1 MPQRLIRNCYRDSAL
16 GKKTRQRKDDR
27 EQHVCAMVR
36 NGRDLVL
43 QWIGEKLAD
52 GLARTRRRTGE
63 NLPTDRRELADG
75 SARTCRRIG
84 ENSPT
89 RRRLAVKYAHRARE
103 LGSTTLAAVRHV
115 LDVIG
120 MKSGLERPHH
130 QTPAASR
137 TRQHQTRQARFSY
150 DLAVHGKSPP
160 PCARAGERANPL
172 QASSYVVHPTPRNRL
187 RVRLPPQFRLPRTG
201 LGEAQVRCSARRP
214 DHHDRTDC
222 AGFRSEP
229 WSRRRR

>member
-1 MPQRLIRNCYRDSAL
+1 MRDDPQWARPCDSMDWRELVDGLAR
-16 GKKTRQRKDDR
+16 TRRRIGR
-27 EQHVCAMVR
+27 ELADGLAR
-36 NGRDLVL
+36 
-43 QWIGEKLAD
+43 KLAD
-52 GLARTRRRTGE
+52 GLARTRQQ
-63 NLPTDRRELADG
+63 
-75 SARTCRRIG
+75 IG

-89 RRRLAVKYAHRARE
+89 PRRLAVKYAHRARE
-103 LGSTTLAAVRHV
+103 LGSATLAAVRHV

-187 RVRLPPQFRLPRTG
+187 RVRLPPQFGCLVRAWVKPRS
-201 LGEAQVRCSARRP
+201 VARRG
-214 DHHDRTDC
+214 DRIIMMTARTARDFAASPGR
-222 AGFRSEP
+222 AGGVEAATMAAGRRS
-229 WSRRRR
+229 